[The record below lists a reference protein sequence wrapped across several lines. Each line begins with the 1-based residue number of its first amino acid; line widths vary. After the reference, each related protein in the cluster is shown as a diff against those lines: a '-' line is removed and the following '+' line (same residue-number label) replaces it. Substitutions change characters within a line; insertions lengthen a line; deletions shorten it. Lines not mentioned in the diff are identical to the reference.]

1 MATSDLR
8 GRRGAWAVL
17 GLLAPGLIALAVWS
31 LLRVPPQMGADPEV
45 FETVD
50 ALYTAVRNRDEPRM
64 LACEKRF
71 AEYRASGALPAS
83 AADSLARIIR
93 TARDGS
99 WERAAER
106 LYDFMLAQR
115 REGAV
120 DRPAHKESKGDTKG
134 QAKDARKR

>member
-1 MATSDLR
+1 MATSDPG
-8 GRRGAWAVL
+8 GRRVAWVVM
-17 GLLAPGLIALAVWS
+17 GLLALGLVGLALWS

-50 ALYTAVRNRDEPRM
+50 ALYTAVRNRDEPRVQ
-64 LACEKRF
+64 ACEKRF
-71 AEYRASGALPAS
+71 AEYRASGALPAG
-83 AADSLARIIR
+83 AAESLARIIR
-93 TARDGS
+93 AARDGS

-120 DRPAHKESKGDTKG
+120 DRPAHKESKGDPKG
-134 QAKDARKR
+134 QAKDGRKR